1 MGNPID
7 IKKIIK
13 ESGPMRKY
21 HGVAPEGFILVHEK
35 TLDDLKN
42 WYIWDQWKEGKISL
56 DDLNKNNL
64 EDN

>member
-35 TLDDLKN
+35 TLNDLKN
-42 WYIWDQWKEGKISL
+42 WYIGSMEEENSWMI
-56 DDLNKNNL
+56 
-64 EDN
+64 